1 MTEACVHM
9 KCYSLKR
16 VPSEWNTRMKAQ
28 RINDNHL
35 SNDRE
40 ATSRLPALALILP
53 ARTTAAHMK
62 HKCTLTRS
70 SLALDLVADVCGY
83 NYAEPWISLSTRQG
97 DKRWAPVCA
106 FLLSR
111 GEKMNQSRKRRLGP
125 GNYALWACTS
135 SSWTSLKWWGYAH
148 SLDHFMW
155 SGCRSRLKVAFTTT
169 VEMDNFAL
177 GDKQPLD
184 VAAMFIQMPAH

>member
-62 HKCTLTRS
+62 HKRTLTRS
-70 SLALDLVADVCGY
+70 SLALDLVADVCRSIMLNPGFHY
-83 NYAEPWISLSTRQG
+83 PQGRVIRDEPPYVLSYSQEERKWIG
-97 DKRWAPVCA
+97 VGKGGWALEIMPCE
-106 FLLSR
+106 F
-111 GEKMNQSRKRRLGP
+111 
-125 GNYALWACTS
+125 
-135 SSWTSLKWWGYAH
+135 AH
-148 SLDHFMW
+148 LPAGHHLNDGVMH
-155 SGCRSRLKVAFTTT
+155 T
-169 VEMDNFAL
+169 V
-177 GDKQPLD
+177 
-184 VAAMFIQMPAH
+184 